1 MQLLHYIYL
10 HFPINKN
17 STIHVGK
24 TYHNLDGMGFVTYLG
39 PPIFFVKNG
48 WLVGPQR
55 VLPGVFFPIGVDTAE
70 VSFAG
75 KFECW
80 RLAAVMSKYMIDM
93 MILRGS
99 SWWFLLWSDFCY
111 AVMMSFLFIIHKKN
125 QKIYLLECAMAL
137 ASSCP
142 AFGTSLDLETSLDF
156 VSAAKKEKT
165 MEKAARPQR
174 GCETVS
180 IRDALKPHPETIL
193 PLKRQL
199 PPWTGWTNAVKK
211 KREGLAQV
219 SGAWNRFV

>member
-55 VLPGVFFPIGVDTAE
+55 VLPGPIGGTAE

-99 SWWFLLWSDFCY
+99 VVIFVMKWFLLCGYDVFFVYHSQ
-111 AVMMSFLFIIHKKN
+111 KN

-156 VSAAKKEKT
+156 VSAAEKGKK

-174 GCETVS
+174 GCETVVDP
-180 IRDALKPHPETIL
+180 RCVET
-193 PLKRQL
+193 
-199 PPWTGWTNAVKK
+199 PPGEHSPAKKQQAVTGENT
-211 KREGLAQV
+211 L
-219 SGAWNRFV
+219 

>member
-55 VLPGVFFPIGVDTAE
+55 VLPGPIGGTAE

-99 SWWFLLWSDFCY
+99 VVIFVMTVDFCY
-111 AVMMSFLFIIHKKN
+111 AVMMSCLFIIHKKFKRYTFWN
-125 QKIYLLECAMAL
+125 VPWPWLHHVLRSGHLWTLRRLL
-137 ASSCP
+137 
-142 AFGTSLDLETSLDF
+142 TSF
-156 VSAAKKEKT
+156 QRQKKEKK

-174 GCETVS
+174 FAAKPLS
-180 IRDALKPHPETIL
+180 IRDALKPHPENIP

-199 PPWTGWTNAVKK
+199 PPLRVKAT
-211 KREGLAQV
+211 L
-219 SGAWNRFV
+219 